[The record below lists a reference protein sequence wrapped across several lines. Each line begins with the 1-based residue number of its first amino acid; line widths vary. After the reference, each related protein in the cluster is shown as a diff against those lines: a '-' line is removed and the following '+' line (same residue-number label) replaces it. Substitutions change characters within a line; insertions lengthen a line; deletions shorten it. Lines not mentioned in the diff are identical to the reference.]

1 MFRTIY
7 KQFVYSRRTLAG
19 EFVVANKY
27 LMKELIDLGIW
38 NENVKNNI
46 IANKGRVKQLDIPQK
61 IKDKYKIV
69 WEMPMRHIIDMAA
82 DRGAFIC
89 QSQSMNLWIEKPTYK
104 TLTSMHFYSWKKGL
118 KTGLYYLRRKATHQA
133 QQFTIE
139 PPKNQQQS
147 LLRHRQLRKNK

>member
-1 MFRTIY
+1 M
-7 KQFVYSRRTLAG
+7 Q
-19 EFVVANKY
+19 
-27 LMKELIDLGIW
+27 
-38 NENVKNNI
+38 
-46 IANKGRVKQLDIPQK
+46 QLDIPQK

-139 PPKNQQQS
+139 PPKKPAESPKKQTTKKEETNTNNNEEGCEMCS
-147 LLRHRQLRKNK
+147 A